1 MSILR
6 AMFSRRWILATLLGV
21 AGSAVCIRLG
31 IWQLDRLAQRRAF
44 NTQYLE
50 ASMSSPIILDSASQV
65 DLTTMEY
72 RTITVTGTYDP
83 ANQVVLRN
91 QFHDNQPGYF
101 LLTPLILSDG
111 AGILVERGWI
121 PAEGNAS
128 PSDWRQYDQLGEVTI
143 SGIIRLGQTQPEVGG
158 VPDPELA
165 AGQTRLDFWN
175 LVNVERI
182 SRQIPYKLLP
192 VFVQPEPDPS
202 LTQPPYPYQPVI
214 EISEGPHMGYALQWF
229 SFAILLFLGYPFF
242 LRKVGVQ
249 NLQTLDSPKSGDFG
263 IHKDQK

>member
-1 MSILR
+1 MNLFR
-6 AMFSRRWILATLLGV
+6 VMFTRRWILATLLVV
-21 AGSAVCIRLG
+21 AGSAVCLRLG

-44 NTQYLE
+44 NAHYLE
-50 ASMSSPIILDSASQV
+50 ASVSSTIMLDAAPKI

-83 ANQVVLRN
+83 AHQVVLRN
-91 QFHDNQPGYF
+91 QFHDSQPGYS
-101 LLTPLILSDG
+101 LLTPLVLSDG
-111 AGILVERGWI
+111 TGILIDRGWI
-121 PAEGNAS
+121 PAEGNTN
-128 PSDWRQYDQLGEVTI
+128 PSDWHQYDQPDEVTV
-143 SGIIRLGQTQPEVGG
+143 SGIIRLGQTQPELGG

-202 LTQPPYPYQPVI
+202 LTKPPYPSQP
-214 EISEGPHMGYALQWF
+214 EIDLTEGPHMGYALQWF
-229 SFAILLFLGYPFF
+229 SFAALLFFGYPFF
-242 LRKVGVQ
+242 LRKQLVE
-249 NLQTLDSPKSGDFG
+249 TK
-263 IHKDQK
+263 